1 MWSILIS
8 ALAFYLV
15 SLVVP
20 GWRVRSAGTALVVA
34 IVYGILNWLLRLPAI
49 IAFLLSLP
57 LALIIPLPILILV
70 LTIMFTLGLL
80 ALTDKLVDGFE
91 IDNMGS
97 AFVGVI
103 VLNLITMLLHLI
115 F

>member
-1 MWSILIS
+1 MISILIS

-20 GWRVRSAGTALVVA
+20 GWRVKNIGTALIVA
-34 IVYGILNWLLRLPAI
+34 LVYGLLNWLLRLPAI
-49 IAFLLSLP
+49 IAAIVSLP
-57 LALIIPLPILILV
+57 LALIIPLPILLLLFAIA
-70 LTIMFTLGLL
+70 FTVGLL
-80 ALTDKLVDGFE
+80 LITDKLVDGFE
-91 IDNMGS
+91 VSNLGS
-97 AFVGVI
+97 ALVGVI